1 MTLWEDA
8 TYRTQ
13 MVEFTNDAEFVRFIN
28 MLMNDTT
35 FLLDEAISSLKT
47 IHEIQEEK
55 KANGWAEKTDEQKQ
69 QTEKKLM
76 QEERQARVKNSYT
89 AQRANFCQ
97 ISTFS

>member
-1 MTLWEDA
+1 MTLWEDERLG
-8 TYRTQ
+8 YHTQ
-13 MVEFTNDAEFVRFIN
+13 MVEFTHNNAEFVRFIN

-55 KANGWAEKTDEQKQ
+55 KRDDWKSKTDEQKQ

-76 QEERQARVKNSYT
+76 QEERQV
-89 AQRANFCQ
+89 
-97 ISTFS
+97 